1 MFFEA
6 MHPSWQAALAD
17 QREALGIIEN
27 RLQKSASVF
36 APPMPLVMRVFEQ
49 SIDEVKVLILGQDP
63 YPTPG
68 DAIGLAFAVAAERAR
83 PRSLNNILRELH
95 DDLGESVT
103 AGGDLT
109 RWSRQGVFLLNRHL
123 TVDVGAAG
131 SHANLGWDAF
141 TDRVLEELAR
151 FHAGSLVAVLWGA
164 QAQTA
169 SERLVE
175 TALIQSAHP
184 SPLSAHRGFF
194 GSKPFS
200 RANEALRQRGIQP
213 IDWSC

>member
-17 QREALGIIEN
+17 QREALETIEQ

-49 SIDEVKVLILGQDP
+49 AIDEVKVLILGQDP

-68 DAIGLAFAVAAERAR
+68 DAIGLAFAVAAESAM

-95 DDLGESVT
+95 DDLGDTVT

-123 TVDVGAAG
+123 TVEVGAAG
-131 SHANLGWDAF
+131 SHANFGWDSF

-151 FHAGSLVAVLWGA
+151 RHVGSLVAVLWGA
-164 QAQTA
+164 QAKTA
-169 SERLVE
+169 AERLVE
-175 TALIQSAHP
+175 TTLIQSAHP

-200 RANEALRQRGIQP
+200 RVNEALRQRGIQP
-213 IDWSC
+213 IDWCC

>member
-1 MFFEA
+1 MFFEV

-17 QREALGIIEN
+17 QREALETIEQ

-49 SIDEVKVLILGQDP
+49 AIDEVKVLILGQDP

-68 DAIGLAFAVAAERAR
+68 DAIGLAFAVAAESAM

-95 DDLGESVT
+95 DDLGDTVT

-123 TVDVGAAG
+123 TVEVGAAG
-131 SHANLGWDAF
+131 SHANFGWDSF
-141 TDRVLEELAR
+141 TDRVLEELSR
-151 FHAGSLVAVLWGA
+151 RHAGSLVAVLWGA
-164 QAQTA
+164 QAKTA
-169 SERLVE
+169 AERLVE

-200 RANEALRQRGIQP
+200 RVNEALRQRGIQP
-213 IDWSC
+213 IDWCC

>member
-1 MFFEA
+1 MFFEV

-17 QREALGIIEN
+17 QREALETIEQ

-49 SIDEVKVLILGQDP
+49 AIDEVKVLILGQDP

-68 DAIGLAFAVAAERAR
+68 DAIGLAFAVAAESAM

-95 DDLGESVT
+95 DDLGDTVT

-123 TVDVGAAG
+123 TVEVGAAG
-131 SHANLGWDAF
+131 SHANFGWDSF

-151 FHAGSLVAVLWGA
+151 RHAGSLVAVLWGA
-164 QAQTA
+164 QAKTA
-169 SERLVE
+169 AERLVE

-200 RANEALRQRGIQP
+200 RVNEALRQRGIQP
-213 IDWSC
+213 IDWCC